1 MAEVV
6 ESINRRPEYIEERE
20 KSLLDQIFGK
30 YNEETGEY
38 EGGTMQQPD
47 LFNVPEYRQPGL
59 DPLETKAL
67 DLAGS
72 EGFINRYSPYF
83 DKSTEAIGG
92 GLDTMEKGAG
102 YFDDARTSVDA
113 GTGTFDPAT
122 ATSKF
127 MNPYRQ
133 NVIDEAMSQIDRQ
146 GQIAQNNIS
155 AKAIQA
161 GAFGGS
167 REGIQ
172 RAENDRNIL
181 SQKSQTIAG
190 LLDKGYGDALKT
202 SLGSFEEEKKRN
214 LEAGRLTG
222 GLGSSLSGVGANMGN
237 VGGTAADV
245 GRVYGSMGPNDLRL
259 MAGLGGGKRAYDAEG
274 IEIARKE
281 AQRPLEE
288 ATRPLDYGY
297 AALKGTPSA
306 GIYNTYRPQPAAN
319 PFLSGIG
326 AYTAIQGINQA

>member
-1 MAEVV
+1 M
-6 ESINRRPEYIEERE
+6 
-20 KSLLDQIFGK
+20 K
-30 YNEETGEY
+30 
-38 EGGTMQQPD
+38 
-47 LFNVPEYRQPGL
+47 
-59 DPLETKAL
+59 
-67 DLAGS
+67 
-72 EGFINRYSPYF
+72 
-83 DKSTEAIGG
+83 
-92 GLDTMEKGAG
+92 
-102 YFDDARTSVDA
+102 
-113 GTGTFDPAT
+113 
-122 ATSKF
+122 
-127 MNPYRQ
+127 
-133 NVIDEAMSQIDRQ
+133 
-146 GQIAQNNIS
+146 
-155 AKAIQA
+155 
-161 GAFGGS
+161 
-167 REGIQ
+167 
-172 RAENDRNIL
+172 
-181 SQKSQTIAG
+181 
-190 LLDKGYGDALKT
+190 
-202 SLGSFEEEKKRN
+202 KKRN